1 VKTEAAHGMTERHRV
16 LRRGLAAPA
25 LHFDL
30 RAKLEELRNEHGY
43 EASDHLAVTLVK
55 EPDFRIVL
63 IALKAGGRLK
73 EHHADARISIQAIE
87 GLVRMHLPDGS
98 VELPPGHILALE
110 PNIPHDV
117 EGEGES
123 ALLLTIAWTGAR
135 KA

>member
-1 VKTEAAHGMTERHRV
+1 VNTEPTHGMTERRRV

-30 RAKLEELRNEHGY
+30 RAKLEELRSEHGY
-43 EASDHLAVTLVK
+43 EAGDHLAATLVK

-87 GLVRMHLPDGS
+87 GLVRMRLPDGS

-117 EGEGES
+117 EAEGDS
-123 ALLLTIAWTGAR
+123 AILLTIALARPR